1 MPPRSRRKEVAVPAH
16 HLNYVVEASS
26 SNSDWYTGP
35 SVDTNSIDLSPEA
48 RARAQF
54 EQRQRHRNCC
64 PRETSVSLKYAE
76 PWPYGLQDISIFGRE
91 LRTRKLDKIRQVR
104 GNHAESLFCEVGP
117 ERRIDEAWFE
127 RTLNDVKRQI
137 RSEEATVPWIKTA
150 VFYPLGPKNILQA
163 IDRRSMIG
171 RKFLVLVN
179 PNNALAYLVVQSFG
193 NQQDDEAAIE
203 RFLRLR
209 NFKHKSEMLSAP
221 NSGYSMLYK
230 YGETPTLVR
239 TASDSTI
246 ALVFDTEFLRGI
258 RRNQP
263 FTAEEFYQDRLG
275 CSLRY
280 TRRLSEPE
288 KKWLE
293 KQTELFNFQER
304 PLRILQ
310 FFSVEDR
317 NMAVRQNQFEFLDVL
332 FCESM
337 FNYKEIMEQI
347 HLYVTYSMEPK
358 HEELIEVTLTVECE
372 KIVAEEAFRA
382 HGLIWRYFNDKGV
395 EEPALRY
402 DSNHRKIVLSGFPAH
417 LSTFESQKWLVER
430 IRSKNN
436 FLISSIE
443 QFIEILPDAE
453 KKFRKAR
460 NKKLDACIEQEI
472 YKIGHINN
480 IYRPIPEEWS
490 SGLQGGV
497 GAEYMLN
504 LVKERKDVPWKILRN
519 NRGPMQHVETY
530 TVHFRTIPIGLR
542 FMGHILDE
550 ASEKPLFWVDESDRK
565 GPNIIPCYRMSITM
579 SRAMRY
585 ALRRAIRTV
594 DRDTRLTFPALSKN
608 EDVMM
613 ENPEASYYGARLCED
628 WSYDS
633 ETGMIEVQG
642 WNPSSVRFFT
652 RNLLKAIAPLELV
665 SIPQCP
671 PDENAQ
677 FFFGVGESYVRSLPR
692 KYDGNVVI
700 DIDQFSQKIRLWG
713 LAAEDALE
721 DLKSYPRNKSS
732 IVIEATIPVYFPHFN
747 NRVRH
752 YLNQEVI
759 QQLRRSLNL
768 QKLIGDNT
776 TDILSFEGTIEAYE
790 KLIEGL
796 TELSAAV
803 FDRDIEGNKELEEMQ
818 KEYKCTCTASEFAR
832 STNFYRLH
840 CGHTFCRTCLSQC
853 INSSVNDAELLIK
866 CPAISCEKFITP
878 TELMDIIL
886 GDDRR
891 VRDID
896 AEKLRIL
903 VHKTKDAILAADPE
917 LKNCSTADCVGIYT
931 KEEGDI
937 RDLKHCTACGR
948 RYCRQCL
955 SGVHEGRTC
964 EEAVRLQQPEE
975 SLKVWVREAGDRVK
989 PCPAKECKSIIEK
1002 NDGCNHMQCPKCS
1015 IHFCWLCGF
1024 SAEEQGPIYGHMNE
1038 VHGDFGL
1045 NNYVVDEDEHEL
1057 QGPLMRLYMGANMD
1071 EEDESDDESVNEIE
1085 ERTNRFLQNL
1095 GLPDDAPMGEIRRR
1109 AELWQPNHPPR
1120 APSPPR
1126 PPPPMRPRHFES
1138 LPQIVLDAHPDLT
1151 DTDEEAYLGFLNSVP
1166 TRAEQDERVRELTQL

>member
-1 MPPRSRRKEVAVPAH
+1 MAPRSRRKETAVPAH

-35 SVDTNSIDLSPEA
+35 SVDMTSVDLSPEA

-54 EQRQRHRNCC
+54 DQRQRHRNCC
-64 PRETSVSLKYAE
+64 PTETSVSLRYPE
-76 PWPYGLQDISIFGRE
+76 PWPFGLQDVGISGRE

-104 GNHAESLFCEVGP
+104 GNHAESFVCEVGR

-127 RTLNDVKRQI
+127 RTLNGVKRQI
-137 RSEEATVPWIKTA
+137 LSEATMPWIKTA

-163 IDRRSMIG
+163 RDRQSMLG
-171 RKFLVLVN
+171 RQILVLVN
-179 PNNALAYLVVQSFG
+179 PNNALAYLVMQSFG
-193 NQQDDEAAIE
+193 NQQDDDAAVE

-209 NFKHKSEMLSAP
+209 NFNHKSEMIAAP
-221 NSGYSMLYK
+221 NAGYSMLYN
-230 YGETPTLVR
+230 YGETPKLVR

-246 ALVFDTEFLRGI
+246 ALVFDSEYLEES
-258 RRNQP
+258 RRDQS
-263 FTAEEFYQDRLG
+263 FTGEKFYQDRLG
-275 CSLRY
+275 CSLRF

-288 KKWLE
+288 KQWLE
-293 KQTELFNFQER
+293 KQTELFNFQNR

-310 FFSVEDR
+310 FYSVEDR

-347 HLYVTYSMEPK
+347 HLYVAYSMEAK
-358 HEELIEVTLTVECE
+358 HGELVEVTLSAECD
-372 KIVAEEAFRA
+372 KVVAEEAFRA
-382 HGLIWRYFNDKGV
+382 HSLICRYFNDRGV
-395 EEPALRY
+395 EEPELRY
-402 DSNHRKIVLSGFPAH
+402 DRDHTKIILCGFPAH

-430 IRSKNN
+430 IRKNN
-436 FLISSIE
+436 RFLIASIE
-443 QFIEILPDAE
+443 PFIEILPDAE
-453 KKFRKAR
+453 KKFREAR
-460 NKKLDACIEQEI
+460 NKRLDACIEQEI
-472 YKIGHINN
+472 YRIGHCNK
-480 IYRPIPEEWS
+480 IYHPIPEEWS
-490 SGLQGGV
+490 SGLHGGV
-497 GAEYMLN
+497 GAQYMLK
-504 LVKERKDVPWKILRN
+504 LVKERPDVPWKIFRN
-519 NRGPMQHVETY
+519 NRGPMQYVETY

-542 FMGHILDE
+542 FIGHILDE
-550 ASEKPLFWVDESDRK
+550 ASRTALFSTDDTDRK
-565 GPNIIPCYRMSITM
+565 GPKIIPCYRMSITM

-594 DRDTRLTFPALSKN
+594 DRDTRLTFPALAKN

-613 ENPEASYYGARLCED
+613 ENSEASYYGARLCED
-628 WSYDS
+628 WSNDS
-633 ETGMIEVQG
+633 KAGVLEVQG

-677 FFFGVGESYVRSLPR
+677 FFFGVGENYVRSLPR

-721 DLKSYPRNKSS
+721 DLKSYSRNKSS
-732 IVIEATIPVYFPHFN
+732 IVIEATIPVHFPHFN
-747 NRVRH
+747 DRVRN
-752 YLNQEVI
+752 YLNRDVI
-759 QQLRRSLNL
+759 EQLRRSLDLN
-768 QKLIGDNT
+768 KL
-776 TDILSFEGTIEAYE
+776 TDHTEILSFEGTIEAYE

-803 FDRDIEGNKELEEMQ
+803 FDRDIEGNQELEEMQ
-818 KEYKCTCTASEFAR
+818 KEYKCTCTVSEFAR

-840 CGHTFCRTCLSQC
+840 CGHVFCRTCLSQC
-853 INSSVNDAELLIK
+853 INSSVNDSVLLIE
-866 CPAISCEKFITP
+866 CPNGSCKKFISP

-937 RDLKHCTACGR
+937 RDLKNCTACRR

-955 SGVHEGRTC
+955 TGVHEGRTC
-964 EEAVRLQQPEE
+964 EEAIRLQQPEE

-989 PCPAKECKSIIEK
+989 PCPVKECKSIIEK

-1024 SAEEQGPIYGHMNE
+1024 SADEQGPIYGHMNE

-1045 NNYVVDEDEHEL
+1045 NNYVVDEDEEIL
-1057 QGPLMRLYMGANMD
+1057 QGPLMRLYMGVNMN
-1071 EEDESDDESVNEIE
+1071 EEESDDETVNGID
-1085 ERTNRFLQNL
+1085 ERNRQFLQNL
-1095 GLPDDAPMGEIRRR
+1095 GLHDDAPMGEIRRR
-1109 AELWQPNHPPR
+1109 AAVWQPNHRQR

-1126 PPPPMRPRHFES
+1126 PPPPRRPRHFES
-1138 LPQIVLDAHPDLT
+1138 LPQIVLDAHPHLT
-1151 DTDEEAYLGFLNSVP
+1151 EADEEVYLGFLNSVA